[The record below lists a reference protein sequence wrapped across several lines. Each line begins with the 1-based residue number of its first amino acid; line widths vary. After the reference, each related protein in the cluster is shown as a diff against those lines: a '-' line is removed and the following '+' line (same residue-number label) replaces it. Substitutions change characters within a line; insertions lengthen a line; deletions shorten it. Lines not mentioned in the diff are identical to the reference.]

1 MVGMIKLA
9 TNRARL
15 TIETKFDLI
24 GRQAISSHIAAYTKR
39 KGCRGQGSARSTTSS
54 KAWTNKQ
61 RYRLQWCYF

>member
-24 GRQAISSHIAAYTKR
+24 GRQAISSQIAAYPIKC
-39 KGCRGQGSARSTTSS
+39 KNNCH
-54 KAWTNKQ
+54 
-61 RYRLQWCYF
+61 

>member
-24 GRQAISSHIAAYTKR
+24 GRQAISSQIAAYTIKC
-39 KGCRGQGSARSTTSS
+39 KNNCH
-54 KAWTNKQ
+54 
-61 RYRLQWCYF
+61 